1 MTGRTTAVMVVV
13 LSPRTA
19 EHVEMIAGSG
29 WPGPVLVVGSV
40 TEAQQVLSGAPLRPV
55 HAVGTPPAPV
65 AAAPQ
70 EAAGMVLDADRR
82 LVAHGTSVQR
92 LTPLEYGV
100 LEVLLRS
107 PGRVHRYAELTR
119 TVWGV
124 HYTGDTSSLHALV
137 RRLRRKLEAVGAPV
151 ELEAVRGVGFRL
163 GRDSAADEDGA
174 VHGDG
179 GDDDDT
185 VGIAAAGS

>member
-1 MTGRTTAVMVVV
+1 MSGRSTAVMVVIM
-13 LSPRTA
+13 SPQIA
-19 EHVEMIAGSG
+19 EHVQMIAESG

-40 TEAQQVLSGAPLRPV
+40 REAQQVIGTGPQRVVHPV
-55 HAVGTPPAPV
+55 PAEQASRGPMQ
-65 AAAPQ
+65 Q
-70 EAAGMVLDADRR
+70 ESAGVVLDVDRR
-82 LVAHGTSVQR
+82 RVVHGTSAQR
-92 LTPLEYGV
+92 LTPLEFGV

-137 RRLRRKLEAVGAPV
+137 RRLRRKLEAVDAPV

-163 GRDSAADEDGA
+163 GRPGAHLDGRDDE
-174 VHGDG
+174 
-179 GDDDDT
+179 T

>member
-1 MTGRTTAVMVVV
+1 MTVRTTAVMVVV
-13 LSPRTA
+13 LSPKTA
-19 EHVEMIAGSG
+19 EHVQMIAGSG

-40 TEAQQVLSGAPLRPV
+40 TEAQQVIAGGPHRPV
-55 HAVGTPPAPV
+55 HAVTAPSAPV
-65 AAAPQ
+65 TAAPPEAAA
-70 EAAGMVLDADRR
+70 GVVLDADRR
-82 LVAHGTSVQR
+82 LVAHGTSSQR
-92 LTPLEYGV
+92 LTPLEFGV

-163 GRDSAADEDGA
+163 GRPGAQVDGDRNDD
-174 VHGDG
+174 GDG
-179 GDDDDT
+179 DGR

>member
-1 MTGRTTAVMVVV
+1 MTVRTTAVLVVV

-19 EHVEMIAGSG
+19 EHVQKIAESG

-40 TEAQQVLSGAPLRPV
+40 SEAQQVLASGPHRPV
-55 HAVGTPPAPV
+55 HAVTAPPAPV
-65 AAAPQ
+65 AAVAP
-70 EAAGMVLDADRR
+70 EDVAGVVLDADRR
-82 LVAHGTSVQR
+82 LVAHGTSSQR
-92 LTPLEYGV
+92 LTPLEFGV

-163 GRDSAADEDGA
+163 GRPGTRLDADGQSD
-174 VHGDG
+174 GDG
-179 GDDDDT
+179 T